1 MEIGVILIIVNMCLT
16 LLYPITKMVGRIR
29 HSKCCGAVEIDLGS
43 PQKEN
48 SVEDLGKKI

>member
-1 MEIGVILIIVNMCLT
+1 MELSAILIIVNMALT

-29 HSKCCGAVEIDLGS
+29 HSKCMGMEVDIGT
-43 PQKEN
+43 PPKEN